1 MKILSLKRIIVIIVL
16 IFSVVYSL
24 PTFFSETP
32 KWLTSLNAQK
42 MNLGLDLKGG
52 VHFLME
58 VDLDEVVSSKSK
70 KLSSDIRSQLR
81 KEKVRYV
88 NFDHQLTDINIE
100 FINNDNYEK
109 AEKLIKNN
117 YQDTFEITK
126 ISDAKMN
133 ITISDKTLN
142 ELRIAA
148 IKQNTTT
155 LRNRVNE
162 LGVAEP
168 IVQQSGKTRIV
179 VELPGIKDTTRAKE
193 IIGATATLEFKMVDE
208 DSDPYAAESSDQTS
222 LSSKLYY
229 DDAGQPVLLKRNV
242 ILTGENIV
250 DASSGFDRNSRP
262 SVNITLD
269 NPGAKR
275 FANITDENIGKLMAV
290 LFIESKSEQKVVGGE
305 SKRITKKYEK
315 IISIATIQ
323 ERLSKS
329 FQITGLDSPK
339 QARDL
344 SLYLRAGSMAAPMY
358 IVEER
363 TIGPSLGADNIEK
376 GKISVI
382 IGLILVLFFM
392 VYYYRVFGLFANSAL
407 IINILLIVSIMSL
420 IPGATLTLPG
430 IAGIVLTVGMA
441 VDANV
446 LIFERVKEE
455 IRNGSTPLASIE
467 LGYKKAFSTIAD
479 ANITTLI
486 ASIILFIFG
495 TGPIKGFA
503 VTLSIGVICS
513 MFTAIIV
520 TRILADI
527 TYEEKFKPKSEK
539 TKYMRNININFNF
552 MIWHKKAVYVSSF
565 LIFVSLVSIFT
576 KGLNYGVDFNGGTII
591 EISFENSAPIEKI
604 RNHLQDNNYEK
615 SSVQYFGSNKDIL
628 IRIPNIISAS
638 ESSLSNTLISELN
651 NEYNFFTKKS

>member
-1 MKILSLKRIIVIIVL
+1 MKIFSFKQIMVIFVML
-16 IFSVVYSL
+16 FSITYSL
-24 PTFFSETP
+24 PTFYDEVP
-32 KWLTSLNAQK
+32 NWLTSINAKK

-52 VHFLME
+52 VHFLMQ
-58 VDLDEVVSSKSK
+58 VDLDEVIDNKSRK
-70 KLSSDIRSQLR
+70 FSNDIRSQLR
-81 KEKVRYV
+81 KNKIRYSSFKFEK
-88 NFDHQLTDINIE
+88 NKI
-100 FINNDNYEK
+100 FIDLSNNVNYEEVEDMLNK
-109 AEKLIKNN
+109 N
-117 YQDTFEITK
+117 YQNTFDTRRLEDNK
-126 ISDAKMN
+126 LQIS
-133 ITISDKTLN
+133 ISENAIN

-179 VELPGIKDTTRAKE
+179 VELPGVKDTTRAKE

-208 DSDPYAAESSDQTS
+208 ESDAYAAEESEQIMFN
-222 LSSKLYY
+222 SKLYY

-250 DASSGFDRNSRP
+250 DASSGFDQNSRP

-269 NPGAKR
+269 GPGSKR
-275 FANITDENIGKLMAV
+275 FASTTEDNIGKLMAV
-290 LFIESKSEQKVVGGE
+290 LFIESKSEARVVNGE
-305 SKRITKKYEK
+305 TKRVTKKYEK

-344 SLYLRAGSMAAPMY
+344 ALYLRAGSMAAPMY
-358 IVEER
+358 IIEER
-363 TIGPSLGADNIEK
+363 TVGPSLGADNIEK

-382 IGLILVLFFM
+382 IGLILVLIFM
-392 VYYYRVFGLFANSAL
+392 TYYYRVFGLFANTAL
-407 IINILLIVSIMSL
+407 ILNILIIVSVMSL
-420 IPGATLTLPG
+420 IPGAVLTLPG

-503 VTLSIGVICS
+503 VTLSIGVISS

-520 TRILADI
+520 TRVLANI
-527 TYEEKFKPKSEK
+527 SYENRSRFK
-539 TKYMRNININFNF
+539 TKE
-552 MIWHKKAVYVSSF
+552 
-565 LIFVSLVSIFT
+565 LSI
-576 KGLNYGVDFNGGTII
+576 
-591 EISFENSAPIEKI
+591 
-604 RNHLQDNNYEK
+604 
-615 SSVQYFGSNKDIL
+615 
-628 IRIPNIISAS
+628 
-638 ESSLSNTLISELN
+638 
-651 NEYNFFTKKS
+651 

>member
-1 MKILSLKRIIVIIVL
+1 MKNLSFKRVLTLSVLLFSII
-16 IFSVVYSL
+16 YSL

-32 KWLTSLNAQK
+32 NWLTSINAKK

-58 VDLDEVVSSKSK
+58 VDLDEVVSNKSK

-81 KEKVRYV
+81 KEKIRYR
-88 NFDHQLTDINIE
+88 NFNSDLGKINIE
-100 FINNDNYEK
+100 FLDSDNYESAK
-109 AEKLIKNN
+109 KMISSN
-117 YQDTFEITK
+117 YQNTFDI
-126 ISDAKMN
+126 IRSDDNKMN
-133 ITISDKTLN
+133 ISISDKALN
-142 ELRIAA
+142 EIRIAA

-208 DSDPYAAESSDQTS
+208 DSDPYASESSDTFS
-222 LSSKLYY
+222 FNSKLYY
-229 DDAGQPVLLKRNV
+229 DESGEPILLKRNV

-269 NPGAKR
+269 GPGSKR
-275 FANITDENIGKLMAV
+275 FANATDENIGKLMAV
-290 LFIESKSEQKVVGGE
+290 IFIESKSEQRMIEGE
-305 SKRITKKYEK
+305 SKRTTKKYEK

-344 SLYLRAGSMAAPMY
+344 ALYLRAGSMAAPMY

-363 TIGPSLGADNIEK
+363 TVGPSLGAENINK
-376 GKISVI
+376 GKISLI
-382 IGLILVLFFM
+382 IGLALVLIFM
-392 VYYYRVFGLFANSAL
+392 FYYYRVFGLFANSAL
-407 IINILLIVSIMSL
+407 IINLLIIVSIMSL

-446 LIFERVKEE
+446 LIFERIKEE

-467 LGYKKAFSTIAD
+467 LGYKKAFSTILD

-513 MFTAIIV
+513 MFTAIIL
-520 TRILADI
+520 TRILAD
-527 TYEEKFKPKSEK
+527 TVYENNSNL
-539 TKYMRNININFNF
+539 NIKKLNI
-552 MIWHKKAVYVSSF
+552 
-565 LIFVSLVSIFT
+565 
-576 KGLNYGVDFNGGTII
+576 
-591 EISFENSAPIEKI
+591 
-604 RNHLQDNNYEK
+604 
-615 SSVQYFGSNKDIL
+615 
-628 IRIPNIISAS
+628 
-638 ESSLSNTLISELN
+638 
-651 NEYNFFTKKS
+651 

>member
-1 MKILSLKRIIVIIVL
+1 MKNLSFKRVLTLSVLLFSII
-16 IFSVVYSL
+16 YSL

-32 KWLTSLNAQK
+32 NWLTSINAKK

-58 VDLDEVVSSKSK
+58 VDLDEVVSNKSK

-81 KEKVRYV
+81 KEKIRYK
-88 NFDHQLTDINIE
+88 NFNSDLGKINIE
-100 FINNDNYEK
+100 FLDSDNYESAK
-109 AEKLIKNN
+109 KMISSN
-117 YQDTFEITK
+117 YQNTFDI
-126 ISDAKMN
+126 IRSDDNKMN
-133 ITISDKTLN
+133 ISISDKALN
-142 ELRIAA
+142 EIRIAA

-208 DSDPYAAESSDQTS
+208 DSDPYASESSNKFS
-222 LSSKLYY
+222 FNSKLYKNKS
-229 DDAGQPVLLKRNV
+229 GEPILLKRNV
-242 ILTGENIV
+242 ILRGENIV

-269 NPGAKR
+269 GPGSKR
-275 FANITDENIGKLMAV
+275 FANATDENIGKLMAV
-290 LFIESKSEQKVVGGE
+290 VYIESKSEQTMIDGE
-305 SKRITKKYEK
+305 SKRTTKKNEE

-339 QARDL
+339 KARDL
-344 SLYLRAGSMAAPMY
+344 ALHLRAGSMAAPMY

-363 TIGPSLGADNIEK
+363 TVGPSLGAENINK
-376 GKISVI
+376 GKISLI
-382 IGLILVLFFM
+382 IGLALVLIFM
-392 VYYYRVFGLFANSAL
+392 FYYYRVFGLFANSAL
-407 IINILLIVSIMSL
+407 IVNILIIVSVMSL

-446 LIFERVKEE
+446 LIFERIKEE
-455 IRNGSTPLASIE
+455 VRNGSTPLASIE
-467 LGYKKAFSTIAD
+467 LGYKKAFSTILD

-503 VTLSIGVICS
+503 VTLSIGVISS
-513 MFTAIIV
+513 MFTAIIL
-520 TRILADI
+520 TRILAD
-527 TYEEKFKPKSEK
+527 TVYENNSNLKVEKL
-539 TKYMRNININFNF
+539 NI
-552 MIWHKKAVYVSSF
+552 
-565 LIFVSLVSIFT
+565 
-576 KGLNYGVDFNGGTII
+576 
-591 EISFENSAPIEKI
+591 
-604 RNHLQDNNYEK
+604 
-615 SSVQYFGSNKDIL
+615 
-628 IRIPNIISAS
+628 
-638 ESSLSNTLISELN
+638 
-651 NEYNFFTKKS
+651 

>member
-1 MKILSLKRIIVIIVL
+1 MKNLSLKKVLVALVLLFSII
-16 IFSVVYSL
+16 YSL
-24 PTFFSETP
+24 PTFYSETP
-32 KWLTSLNAQK
+32 KWLSSINAKK

-58 VDLDEVVSSKSK
+58 VDLEEVVSNKSK
-70 KLSSDIRSQLR
+70 KLAGDIRSQLR
-81 KEKVRYV
+81 EENIRYK
-88 NFDHQLTDINIE
+88 NFNHKLNNIRID
-100 FINNDNYEK
+100 FLNYEDYKK
-109 AEKLIKNN
+109 AEKLINKF
-117 YQDTFEITK
+117 YQNTFDILK
-126 ISDAKMN
+126 IDDNQMDLV
-133 ITISDKTLN
+133 ISENTLN
-142 ELRIAA
+142 EIRIAA

-193 IIGATATLEFKMVDE
+193 IIGATATLEFRMVDE
-208 DSDPYAAESSDQTS
+208 DSDPYLAEESNSFS
-222 LSSKLYY
+222 LNSKLYY
-229 DDAGQPVLLKRNV
+229 DDSGEPVLLKRNI

-269 NPGAKR
+269 GPGAKK
-275 FANITDENIGKLMAV
+275 FASSTDENIGKLMAV
-290 LFIESKSEQKVVGGE
+290 LFIESKPEQKVINGE

-344 SLYLRAGSMAAPMY
+344 ALYLRAGSMAAPMY

-363 TIGPSLGADNIEK
+363 TVGPSLGADNIEK
-376 GKISVI
+376 GKVSVI
-382 IGLILVLFFM
+382 IGLVLVLLFM
-392 VYYYRVFGLFANSAL
+392 FYYYRVFGLFANSAL
-407 IINILLIVSIMSL
+407 IINILIIVSIMSL

-446 LIFERVKEE
+446 LIFERIKEE
-455 IRNGSTPLASIE
+455 IRNGSTPIASIE

-503 VTLSIGVICS
+503 VTLSIGVISS

-520 TRILADI
+520 TRILAEI
-527 TYEEKFKPKSEK
+527 IYENQNLK
-539 TKYMRNININFNF
+539 TKKLNI
-552 MIWHKKAVYVSSF
+552 
-565 LIFVSLVSIFT
+565 
-576 KGLNYGVDFNGGTII
+576 
-591 EISFENSAPIEKI
+591 
-604 RNHLQDNNYEK
+604 
-615 SSVQYFGSNKDIL
+615 
-628 IRIPNIISAS
+628 
-638 ESSLSNTLISELN
+638 
-651 NEYNFFTKKS
+651 

>member
-1 MKILSLKRIIVIIVL
+1 MKIFSFKQIMVIFVML
-16 IFSVVYSL
+16 FSITYSL
-24 PTFFSETP
+24 PTFFNEVP
-32 KWLTSLNAQK
+32 NWLTSINAKK

-52 VHFLME
+52 VHFLMQ
-58 VDLDEVVSSKSK
+58 VDLDEVIDNKSRK
-70 KLSSDIRSQLR
+70 FSNDIRSQLR
-81 KEKVRYV
+81 KNKIRYSSFKFENNKIFIDLSNNV
-88 NFDHQLTDINIE
+88 NFEEVEDMLN
-100 FINNDNYEK
+100 K
-109 AEKLIKNN
+109 N
-117 YQDTFEITK
+117 YQNTFDIKRLEDNK
-126 ISDAKMN
+126 LQIS
-133 ITISDKTLN
+133 ISENAIN

-179 VELPGIKDTTRAKE
+179 VELPGVKDTTRAKE

-208 DSDPYAAESSDQTS
+208 ESDAYAAEESEQIMFN
-222 LSSKLYY
+222 SKLYY
-229 DDAGQPVLLKRNV
+229 DDTGQPVLLKRNV

-250 DASSGFDRNSRP
+250 DASSGFDQNSRP

-269 NPGAKR
+269 GPGSKR
-275 FANITDENIGKLMAV
+275 FASTTEDNIGKLMAV
-290 LFIESKSEQKVVGGE
+290 LFIESKSEARVVNGE
-305 SKRITKKYEK
+305 TKRVTKKYEK

-344 SLYLRAGSMAAPMY
+344 ALYLRAGSMAAPMY
-358 IVEER
+358 IIEER
-363 TIGPSLGADNIEK
+363 TVGPSLGADNIEK

-382 IGLILVLFFM
+382 IGLILVLIFM
-392 VYYYRVFGLFANSAL
+392 TYYYRVFGLFANTAL
-407 IINILLIVSIMSL
+407 ILNILIIVSVMSL
-420 IPGATLTLPG
+420 IPGAVLTLPG

-503 VTLSIGVICS
+503 VTLSIGVISS

-520 TRILADI
+520 TRVLANI
-527 TYEEKFKPKSEK
+527 SYENNSRFK
-539 TKYMRNININFNF
+539 TKE
-552 MIWHKKAVYVSSF
+552 
-565 LIFVSLVSIFT
+565 LSI
-576 KGLNYGVDFNGGTII
+576 
-591 EISFENSAPIEKI
+591 
-604 RNHLQDNNYEK
+604 
-615 SSVQYFGSNKDIL
+615 
-628 IRIPNIISAS
+628 
-638 ESSLSNTLISELN
+638 
-651 NEYNFFTKKS
+651 

>member
-1 MKILSLKRIIVIIVL
+1 MKIFSIKQILVIFVL
-16 IFSVVYSL
+16 VFSVIYSL
-24 PTFFSETP
+24 PTFYSEVP
-32 KWLTSLNAQK
+32 SWLTSMNAKK

-58 VDLDEVVSSKSK
+58 VDLDEVIKTKSK
-70 KLSSDIRSQLR
+70 KLSNDIRSQLR
-81 KEKVRYV
+81 KEKIRYKKYS
-88 NFDHQLTDINIE
+88 HQNNNIYIE
-100 FINNDNYEK
+100 FKDNSFYERAEVLLETSYQNTFDIKKINNNEM
-109 AEKLIKNN
+109 
-117 YQDTFEITK
+117 EIA
-126 ISDAKMN
+126 ISEDAF
-133 ITISDKTLN
+133 N

-179 VELPGIKDTTRAKE
+179 VELPGIKDTTRAKD

-208 DSDPYAAESSDQTS
+208 DSDAYAAEDSNQISFN
-222 LSSKLYY
+222 SKLYY

-269 NPGAKR
+269 GPGAKR
-275 FANITDENIGKLMAV
+275 FANTTDDNIGNLMAV
-290 LFIESKSEQKVVGGE
+290 LFIESKSEQRIINGE
-305 SKRITKKYEK
+305 SKRVTKKYEK
-315 IISIATIQ
+315 IISLATIQ

-344 SLYLRAGSMAAPMY
+344 ALYLRAGSMAAPMY
-358 IVEER
+358 IIEER

-382 IGLILVLFFM
+382 IGLILVLVFM

-407 IINILLIVSIMSL
+407 IINILIIISIMSL

-446 LIFERVKEE
+446 LIFERIKEE
-455 IRNGSTPLASIE
+455 IKNGSTPLASIE

-503 VTLSIGVICS
+503 VTLSIGVMSS

-520 TRILADI
+520 TRVLA
-527 TYEEKFKPKSEK
+527 
-539 TKYMRNININFNF
+539 NL
-552 MIWHKKAVYVSSF
+552 A
-565 LIFVSLVSIFT
+565 
-576 KGLNYGVDFNGGTII
+576 
-591 EISFENSAPIEKI
+591 
-604 RNHLQDNNYEK
+604 YEK
-615 SSVQYFGSNKDIL
+615 NTNLKTRKL
-628 IRIPNIISAS
+628 NI
-638 ESSLSNTLISELN
+638 
-651 NEYNFFTKKS
+651 

>member
-1 MKILSLKRIIVIIVL
+1 MKLLSFKTVIAVFILVFSII
-16 IFSVVYSL
+16 YSL
-24 PTFFSETP
+24 PTFYNQAP
-32 KWLTSLNAQK
+32 DWLNSVNAKK

-58 VDLDEVVSSKSK
+58 VDLDEVVTTKSK
-70 KLSSDIRSQLR
+70 KLSNDIRSQLR
-81 KEKVRYV
+81 NEKIRYR
-88 NFDHQLTDINIE
+88 NYSYQKTNIE
-100 FINNDNYEK
+100 IQFANQESFEEA
-109 AEKLIKNN
+109 AELISKN
-117 YQDTFEITK
+117 YQDTFDL
-126 ISDAKMN
+126 ISLSDNKMKLV
-133 ITISDKTLN
+133 ISETAIN

-179 VELPGIKDTTRAKE
+179 VELPGIQDTARAKE
-193 IIGATATLEFKMVDE
+193 ILGATATLEFKMVDE
-208 DSDPYAAESSDQTS
+208 ESDPYAVEESNQTS

-229 DDAGQPVLLKRNV
+229 DEDGDPILLKRNI

-250 DASSGFDRNSRP
+250 DASSGFDINSRP

-269 NPGAKR
+269 GPGAKR
-275 FANITDENIGKLMAV
+275 FANTTEYNIGKLMAV
-290 LFIESKSEQKVVGGE
+290 LFIESKSERRLINGKD
-305 SKRITKKYEK
+305 KRITKKYEK

-323 ERLSKS
+323 ERLSKT

-344 SLYLRAGSMAAPMY
+344 ALYLRAGSMAAPMY
-358 IVEER
+358 IIEER
-363 TIGPSLGADNIEK
+363 TVGPSLGADNIEK

-382 IGLILVLFFM
+382 IGLILVLIFM
-392 VYYYRVFGLFANSAL
+392 IYYYRVFGLFANTALVLNLL
-407 IINILLIVSIMSL
+407 IIISVMSL
-420 IPGATLTLPG
+420 IGATLTLPG

-446 LIFERVKEE
+446 LIFERIKEE
-455 IRNGSTPLASIE
+455 IKNGSTPLASIE

-503 VTLSIGVICS
+503 VTLSIGVISS
-513 MFTAIIV
+513 MFTAIVV
-520 TRILADI
+520 TRILA
-527 TYEEKFKPKSEK
+527 TLAYE
-539 TKYMRNININFNF
+539 RNLELKIKKLNI
-552 MIWHKKAVYVSSF
+552 W
-565 LIFVSLVSIFT
+565 
-576 KGLNYGVDFNGGTII
+576 
-591 EISFENSAPIEKI
+591 
-604 RNHLQDNNYEK
+604 RQ
-615 SSVQYFGSNKDIL
+615 
-628 IRIPNIISAS
+628 
-638 ESSLSNTLISELN
+638 
-651 NEYNFFTKKS
+651 

>member
-1 MKILSLKRIIVIIVL
+1 MKIFSFKQIIVIFVIL
-16 IFSVVYSL
+16 FSVTYSL
-24 PTFFSETP
+24 PTFFNEVP
-32 KWLTSLNAQK
+32 NWLTSINAKK

-52 VHFLME
+52 VHFLMQ
-58 VDLDEVVSSKSK
+58 VDLDEVIDNKSRK
-70 KLSSDIRSQLR
+70 FSNDIRSQLR
-81 KEKVRYV
+81 KNKIRYSSFKFENNKIFIDLSKNV
-88 NFDHQLTDINIE
+88 NFEEIE
-100 FINNDNYEK
+100 DMLNK
-109 AEKLIKNN
+109 N
-117 YQDTFEITK
+117 YQNTFDIKRLEDNK
-126 ISDAKMN
+126 LQIS
-133 ITISDKTLN
+133 ISENAIN

-179 VELPGIKDTTRAKE
+179 VELPGVKDTTRAKE

-208 DSDPYAAESSDQTS
+208 ESDAYAAEESEQIMFN
-222 LSSKLYY
+222 SKLYY

-250 DASSGFDRNSRP
+250 DASSGFDQNSRP

-269 NPGAKR
+269 GPGSKR
-275 FANITDENIGKLMAV
+275 FASTTEDNIGKLMAV
-290 LFIESKSEQKVVGGE
+290 LFIESKSEARVINGE
-305 SKRITKKYEK
+305 TKRVTKKYEK

-344 SLYLRAGSMAAPMY
+344 ALYLRAGSMAAPMY
-358 IVEER
+358 IIEER
-363 TIGPSLGADNIEK
+363 TVGPSLGADNIEK

-382 IGLILVLFFM
+382 IGLILVLIFM
-392 VYYYRVFGLFANSAL
+392 TYYYRVFGLFANTAL
-407 IINILLIVSIMSL
+407 ILNILIIVSVMSL
-420 IPGATLTLPG
+420 IPGAVLTLPG

-503 VTLSIGVICS
+503 VTLSIGVISS

-520 TRILADI
+520 TRVLANI
-527 TYEEKFKPKSEK
+527 SYENNSRFK
-539 TKYMRNININFNF
+539 TKE
-552 MIWHKKAVYVSSF
+552 
-565 LIFVSLVSIFT
+565 LSI
-576 KGLNYGVDFNGGTII
+576 
-591 EISFENSAPIEKI
+591 
-604 RNHLQDNNYEK
+604 
-615 SSVQYFGSNKDIL
+615 
-628 IRIPNIISAS
+628 
-638 ESSLSNTLISELN
+638 
-651 NEYNFFTKKS
+651 

>member
-1 MKILSLKRIIVIIVL
+1 MKIFSFKQIMVIFVMS
-16 IFSVVYSL
+16 FSITYSL
-24 PTFFSETP
+24 PTFYDEVP
-32 KWLTSLNAQK
+32 NWLTSINAKK

-52 VHFLME
+52 VHFLMQ
-58 VDLDEVVSSKSK
+58 VDLDEVIDNKSRK
-70 KLSSDIRSQLR
+70 FSNDIRSQLR
-81 KEKVRYV
+81 KNKIRYSNFNFENNKIYIDFLSDV
-88 NFDHQLTDINIE
+88 NFEEVEDMLN
-100 FINNDNYEK
+100 K
-109 AEKLIKNN
+109 N
-117 YQDTFEITK
+117 YQNTFDIK
-126 ISDAKMN
+126 KLDDNKLQIS
-133 ITISDKTLN
+133 ISENAIN

-179 VELPGIKDTTRAKE
+179 VELPGVKDTTRAKE

-208 DSDPYAAESSDQTS
+208 ESDAYAAEESEQIMFN
-222 LSSKLYY
+222 SKLYY

-250 DASSGFDRNSRP
+250 DASSGFDQNSRP

-269 NPGAKR
+269 GPGSKR
-275 FANITDENIGKLMAV
+275 FASTTEDNIGKLMAV
-290 LFIESKSEQKVVGGE
+290 LFIESKSEARVVNGDT
-305 SKRITKKYEK
+305 KRVTKKYEK

-344 SLYLRAGSMAAPMY
+344 ALYLRAGSMAAPMY
-358 IVEER
+358 IIEER
-363 TIGPSLGADNIEK
+363 TVGPSLGADNIEK

-382 IGLILVLFFM
+382 IGLILVLIFM
-392 VYYYRVFGLFANSAL
+392 AYYYRVFGLFANTAL
-407 IINILLIVSIMSL
+407 ILNILIIISVMSL
-420 IPGATLTLPG
+420 IPGAVLTLPG

-503 VTLSIGVICS
+503 VTLSIGVISS

-520 TRILADI
+520 TRVLANNS
-527 TYEEKFKPKSEK
+527 YENSSRFK
-539 TKYMRNININFNF
+539 TKE
-552 MIWHKKAVYVSSF
+552 
-565 LIFVSLVSIFT
+565 LSI
-576 KGLNYGVDFNGGTII
+576 
-591 EISFENSAPIEKI
+591 
-604 RNHLQDNNYEK
+604 
-615 SSVQYFGSNKDIL
+615 
-628 IRIPNIISAS
+628 
-638 ESSLSNTLISELN
+638 
-651 NEYNFFTKKS
+651 

>member
-1 MKILSLKRIIVIIVL
+1 MKIFSFKQIIVIFVML
-16 IFSVVYSL
+16 FSVTYSL
-24 PTFFSETP
+24 PTFYDEVP
-32 KWLTSLNAQK
+32 NWLTSINAKK

-52 VHFLME
+52 VHFLMQ
-58 VDLDEVVSSKSK
+58 VDLDEVIDNKSRK
-70 KLSSDIRSQLR
+70 FSNDIRSQLR
-81 KEKVRYV
+81 KNKIRYSNFKFENNKIYIGFSSNV
-88 NFDHQLTDINIE
+88 NFEEVEDMLNENYKNTFDIE
-100 FINNDNYEK
+100 RLQDN
-109 AEKLIKNN
+109 KL
-117 YQDTFEITK
+117 Q
-126 ISDAKMN
+126 IS
-133 ITISDKTLN
+133 ISENAIN

-179 VELPGIKDTTRAKE
+179 VELPGVKDTTRAKE

-208 DSDPYAAESSDQTS
+208 ESDAYAAEESEQIMFN
-222 LSSKLYY
+222 SKLYY

-250 DASSGFDRNSRP
+250 DASSGFDQNSRP

-269 NPGAKR
+269 GPGSKR
-275 FANITDENIGKLMAV
+275 FASTTEDNIGKLMAV
-290 LFIESKSEQKVVGGE
+290 LFIESKSEARTVNGKT
-305 SKRITKKYEK
+305 KRVTKKYEK

-344 SLYLRAGSMAAPMY
+344 ALYLRAGSMAAPMY
-358 IVEER
+358 IIEER
-363 TIGPSLGADNIEK
+363 TVGPSLGADNIEK

-382 IGLILVLFFM
+382 IGLILVLIFM
-392 VYYYRVFGLFANSAL
+392 TYYYRVFGLFANTAL
-407 IINILLIVSIMSL
+407 ILNILIIVSVMSL
-420 IPGATLTLPG
+420 IPGAVLTLPG

-503 VTLSIGVICS
+503 VTLSIGVISS

-520 TRILADI
+520 TRVLANI
-527 TYEEKFKPKSEK
+527 SYENNSRFK
-539 TKYMRNININFNF
+539 TKE
-552 MIWHKKAVYVSSF
+552 
-565 LIFVSLVSIFT
+565 LSI
-576 KGLNYGVDFNGGTII
+576 
-591 EISFENSAPIEKI
+591 
-604 RNHLQDNNYEK
+604 
-615 SSVQYFGSNKDIL
+615 
-628 IRIPNIISAS
+628 
-638 ESSLSNTLISELN
+638 
-651 NEYNFFTKKS
+651 

>member
-1 MKILSLKRIIVIIVL
+1 MKIFSLKQILVILVV
-16 IFSVVYSL
+16 IFSITYSL
-24 PTFFSETP
+24 PTFYTEIP
-32 KWLTSLNAQK
+32 NWLSSINAKK

-52 VHFLME
+52 VHFLMQ
-58 VDLDEVVSSKSK
+58 VDLDEVINTKSRK
-70 KLSSDIRSQLR
+70 FSNDIRSQLR
-81 KEKVRYV
+81 KNKIRYKSF
-88 NFDHQLTDINIE
+88 NFENNKI
-100 FINNDNYEK
+100 FINFSNDKNFKNTED
-109 AEKLIKNN
+109 LINTN
-117 YQDTFEITK
+117 YQNTFDIDKLENNVMQLS
-126 ISDAKMN
+126 ISEN
-133 ITISDKTLN
+133 TLN

-179 VELPGIKDTTRAKE
+179 VELPGVKDTTRAKE

-208 DSDPYAAESSDQTS
+208 ESDAYAAEESNQVMFN
-222 LSSKLYY
+222 SKLYY
-229 DDAGQPVLLKRNV
+229 DDAGQPVLLKRNI

-262 SVNITLD
+262 AVNITLD
-269 NPGAKR
+269 SPGSKR
-275 FANITDENIGKLMAV
+275 FANTTEDNIGKLMAV
-290 LFIESKSEQKVVGGE
+290 LFIESKSESRLVDGE
-305 SKRITKKYEK
+305 SKRVTKKYEK

-344 SLYLRAGSMAAPMY
+344 ALYLRAGSMAAPMY
-358 IVEER
+358 IIEER
-363 TIGPSLGADNIEK
+363 TVGPSLGADNIEK

-392 VYYYRVFGLFANSAL
+392 TYYYRAFGLFANTALALNIL
-407 IINILLIVSIMSL
+407 IIISVMSL
-420 IPGATLTLPG
+420 IPGAVLTLPG

-446 LIFERVKEE
+446 LIFERIKEE
-455 IRNGSTPLASIE
+455 IKNGSTPLASIE

-503 VTLSIGVICS
+503 VTLSIGVISS

-520 TRILADI
+520 TRVLANI
-527 TYEEKFKPKSEK
+527 AYENSSKLK
-539 TKYMRNININFNF
+539 TK
-552 MIWHKKAVYVSSF
+552 K
-565 LIFVSLVSIFT
+565 LSI
-576 KGLNYGVDFNGGTII
+576 
-591 EISFENSAPIEKI
+591 
-604 RNHLQDNNYEK
+604 
-615 SSVQYFGSNKDIL
+615 
-628 IRIPNIISAS
+628 
-638 ESSLSNTLISELN
+638 
-651 NEYNFFTKKS
+651 

>member
-1 MKILSLKRIIVIIVL
+1 MKIFSIKQILVIFVL
-16 IFSVVYSL
+16 VFSVIYSL
-24 PTFFSETP
+24 PTFYSEVP
-32 KWLTSLNAQK
+32 SWLTSMNAKK

-58 VDLDEVVSSKSK
+58 VDLDEVVKTKSK
-70 KLSSDIRSQLR
+70 KLSNDIRSQLR
-81 KEKVRYV
+81 KEKIRYKKYS
-88 NFDHQLTDINIE
+88 HQNNNIYIEFNDNSFYERTEDLIKTSYQNTFDINK
-100 FINNDNYEK
+100 ININEM
-109 AEKLIKNN
+109 E
-117 YQDTFEITK
+117 
-126 ISDAKMN
+126 
-133 ITISDKTLN
+133 ITISEDALN

-179 VELPGIKDTTRAKE
+179 VELPGIKDTTRAKD

-208 DSDPYAAESSDQTS
+208 DSDAYAAEDSNQISFN
-222 LSSKLYY
+222 SKLYY
-229 DDAGQPVLLKRNV
+229 DDAGQPVLLKRNI

-269 NPGAKR
+269 GPGAKR
-275 FANITDENIGKLMAV
+275 FSNTTDDNIGKLMAV
-290 LFIESKSEQKVVGGE
+290 LFIESKSEQRIINGE
-305 SKRITKKYEK
+305 SKRVTRKYEK
-315 IISIATIQ
+315 IISLATIQ

-344 SLYLRAGSMAAPMY
+344 ALYLRAGSMAAPMY
-358 IVEER
+358 IIEER

-382 IGLILVLFFM
+382 IGLILVLVFM

-407 IINILLIVSIMSL
+407 IINILIIISIMSL

-446 LIFERVKEE
+446 LIFERIKEE
-455 IRNGSTPLASIE
+455 IKNGSTPLASIE

-503 VTLSIGVICS
+503 VTLCIGVISS

-520 TRILADI
+520 TRVLANLL
-527 TYEEKFKPKSEK
+527 YESK
-539 TKYMRNININFNF
+539 TNLKTRKLNI
-552 MIWHKKAVYVSSF
+552 
-565 LIFVSLVSIFT
+565 
-576 KGLNYGVDFNGGTII
+576 
-591 EISFENSAPIEKI
+591 
-604 RNHLQDNNYEK
+604 
-615 SSVQYFGSNKDIL
+615 
-628 IRIPNIISAS
+628 
-638 ESSLSNTLISELN
+638 
-651 NEYNFFTKKS
+651 

>member
-24 PTFFSETP
+24 PTFFDETP

-52 VHFLME
+52 VHFLMQ
-58 VDLDEVVSSKSK
+58 VDLDEVVSNKSK

-100 FINNDNYEK
+100 FINNDNYKK

-117 YQDTFEITK
+117 YQETFEITK

-208 DSDPYAAESSDQTS
+208 DSDPYAAESSNQTS

-229 DDAGQPVLLKRNV
+229 DDTGQPVLLKRNV

-290 LFIESKSEQKVVGGE
+290 LFIESKSEQKIIGGE

-344 SLYLRAGSMAAPMY
+344 ALYLRAGSMAAPMY

-455 IRNGSTPLASIE
+455 IKNGSTPLASIE
-467 LGYKKAFSTIAD
+467 IGYKKAFSTIAD

-527 TYEEKFKPKSEK
+527 TYE
-539 TKYMRNININFNF
+539 RNSNLRVKKLNI
-552 MIWHKKAVYVSSF
+552 
-565 LIFVSLVSIFT
+565 
-576 KGLNYGVDFNGGTII
+576 
-591 EISFENSAPIEKI
+591 
-604 RNHLQDNNYEK
+604 
-615 SSVQYFGSNKDIL
+615 
-628 IRIPNIISAS
+628 
-638 ESSLSNTLISELN
+638 
-651 NEYNFFTKKS
+651 

>member
-1 MKILSLKRIIVIIVL
+1 MKILSIKNIIAAFILAFSII
-16 IFSVVYSL
+16 YSL
-24 PTFFSETP
+24 PTFFSDVP
-32 KWLTSLNAQK
+32 DWLTSINAKK

-58 VDLDEVVSSKSK
+58 VDLDEVTSRKSK
-70 KLSSDIRSQLR
+70 KLSSDLRSQLR
-81 KEKVRYV
+81 KEKLRYR
-88 NFDHQLTDINIE
+88 NFNYQSKSISIE
-100 FINNDNYEK
+100 FFDAVNYKKAEELINNTYQNTFEISRNNDNQM
-109 AEKLIKNN
+109 LLS
-117 YQDTFEITK
+117 
-126 ISDAKMN
+126 ISE
-133 ITISDKTLN
+133 KTLN

-193 IIGATATLEFKMVDE
+193 IIGATATLEFKMLDE
-208 DSDPYAAESSDQTS
+208 DSDPYAAEDLNENSFN
-222 LSSKLYY
+222 SKLYY
-229 DDAGQPVLLKRNV
+229 YEETPVLLKRN
-242 ILTGENIV
+242 IMLTGENIV
-250 DASSGFDRNSRP
+250 DASSGFDQNNRP
-262 SVNITLD
+262 KVDITLD

-275 FANITDENIGKLMAV
+275 FSEVTDENIGKQMAV
-290 LFIESKSEQKVVGGE
+290 IFVESKAEQRVIDGE
-305 SKRITKKYEK
+305 SKRISKKYEK

-329 FQITGLDSPK
+329 FQITGLDSSDE
-339 QARDL
+339 ARKL
-344 SLYLRAGSMAAPMY
+344 ALYLRAGSMAAPMY

-363 TIGPSLGADNIEK
+363 TVGPSLGADNIEK

-382 IGLILVLFFM
+382 IGLILVLVFM
-392 VYYYRVFGLFANSAL
+392 LYYYRVFGLFANSAL
-407 IINILLIVSIMSL
+407 IINILIIVSIMSL

-446 LIFERVKEE
+446 LIFERIKEE

-467 LGYKKAFSTIAD
+467 LGYKKAFSTILD

-503 VTLSIGVICS
+503 VTLSIGIISS
-513 MFTAIIV
+513 MFTAIIL
-520 TRILADI
+520 TRILAD
-527 TYEEKFKPKSEK
+527 TVYENNTNLKV
-539 TKYMRNININFNF
+539 TKLNI
-552 MIWHKKAVYVSSF
+552 
-565 LIFVSLVSIFT
+565 
-576 KGLNYGVDFNGGTII
+576 
-591 EISFENSAPIEKI
+591 
-604 RNHLQDNNYEK
+604 
-615 SSVQYFGSNKDIL
+615 
-628 IRIPNIISAS
+628 
-638 ESSLSNTLISELN
+638 
-651 NEYNFFTKKS
+651 

>member
-1 MKILSLKRIIVIIVL
+1 MKIFSAKQILVIFVL
-16 IFSVVYSL
+16 VFSVVYSL
-24 PTFFSETP
+24 PTFYSEVP
-32 KWLTSLNAQK
+32 SLLTSMNAKK

-58 VDLDEVVSSKSK
+58 VDLDEVVKNKSK
-70 KLSSDIRSQLR
+70 KLSNDIRSQLR
-81 KEKVRYV
+81 KEKIRYKKYS
-88 NFDHQLTDINIE
+88 HQDNNIYIE
-100 FINNDNYEK
+100 FNDNGFYERTEDLVKTSYQNTFDIKKINNNAME
-109 AEKLIKNN
+109 
-117 YQDTFEITK
+117 
-126 ISDAKMN
+126 
-133 ITISDKTLN
+133 ITISEDALN

-179 VELPGIKDTTRAKE
+179 VELPGIKDTTRAKD

-208 DSDPYAAESSDQTS
+208 DSDAYAAEDSNQISFN
-222 LSSKLYY
+222 SKLYY

-269 NPGAKR
+269 GPGAKR
-275 FANITDENIGKLMAV
+275 FSKTTDDNIGKLMAV
-290 LFIESKSEQKVVGGE
+290 LFIESKSEQRIINGE
-305 SKRITKKYEK
+305 SKRVTRKYEK
-315 IISIATIQ
+315 IISLATIQ

-344 SLYLRAGSMAAPMY
+344 ALYLRAGSMDAPMY
-358 IVEER
+358 IIEER

-382 IGLILVLFFM
+382 IGLILVLVFM

-407 IINILLIVSIMSL
+407 IINILIIISIMSL

-446 LIFERVKEE
+446 LIFERIKEE
-455 IRNGSTPLASIE
+455 IKNGSTPLASIE

-503 VTLSIGVICS
+503 VTLSIGVISS

-520 TRILADI
+520 TRVLANLL
-527 TYEEKFKPKSEK
+527 YENK
-539 TKYMRNININFNF
+539 TNLKTRKLNI
-552 MIWHKKAVYVSSF
+552 
-565 LIFVSLVSIFT
+565 
-576 KGLNYGVDFNGGTII
+576 
-591 EISFENSAPIEKI
+591 
-604 RNHLQDNNYEK
+604 
-615 SSVQYFGSNKDIL
+615 
-628 IRIPNIISAS
+628 
-638 ESSLSNTLISELN
+638 
-651 NEYNFFTKKS
+651 

>member
-1 MKILSLKRIIVIIVL
+1 MK
-16 IFSVVYSL
+16 IFSVKQILVIFVLVFSVIYSL
-24 PTFFSETP
+24 PTFYSEVP
-32 KWLTSLNAQK
+32 SWLTSMNAKK

-58 VDLDEVVSSKSK
+58 VDLDEVVKTKSK
-70 KLSSDIRSQLR
+70 KLSNDIRSQLR
-81 KEKVRYV
+81 KEKIRYKKYS
-88 NFDHQLTDINIE
+88 HQNNNIYIEFNDNSFYERTEDLIKTSYQNTFDINK
-100 FINNDNYEK
+100 ININEM
-109 AEKLIKNN
+109 E
-117 YQDTFEITK
+117 
-126 ISDAKMN
+126 
-133 ITISDKTLN
+133 ITISEDALN

-179 VELPGIKDTTRAKE
+179 VELPGIKDTTRAKD

-208 DSDPYAAESSDQTS
+208 DSDAYAAEDSNQISFN
-222 LSSKLYY
+222 SKLYY

-269 NPGAKR
+269 GPGAKR
-275 FANITDENIGKLMAV
+275 FSKTTDDNIGKLMAV
-290 LFIESKSEQKVVGGE
+290 LFIESKSEQRIINGE
-305 SKRITKKYEK
+305 SKRVTRKYEK
-315 IISIATIQ
+315 IISLATIQ

-344 SLYLRAGSMAAPMY
+344 ALYLRAGSMAAPMY
-358 IVEER
+358 IIEER

-382 IGLILVLFFM
+382 IGLILVLVFM

-407 IINILLIVSIMSL
+407 IINILIIISIMSL

-446 LIFERVKEE
+446 LIFERIKEE
-455 IRNGSTPLASIE
+455 IKNGSTPLASIE

-503 VTLSIGVICS
+503 VTLSIGVISS

-520 TRILADI
+520 TRVLANLL
-527 TYEEKFKPKSEK
+527 YENK
-539 TKYMRNININFNF
+539 TNLKTRKLNI
-552 MIWHKKAVYVSSF
+552 
-565 LIFVSLVSIFT
+565 
-576 KGLNYGVDFNGGTII
+576 
-591 EISFENSAPIEKI
+591 
-604 RNHLQDNNYEK
+604 
-615 SSVQYFGSNKDIL
+615 
-628 IRIPNIISAS
+628 
-638 ESSLSNTLISELN
+638 
-651 NEYNFFTKKS
+651 

>member
-1 MKILSLKRIIVIIVL
+1 MKIFSFKQIMVIFVML
-16 IFSVVYSL
+16 FSVTYSL
-24 PTFFSETP
+24 PTFFNEVP
-32 KWLTSLNAQK
+32 NWLTSINAKK

-52 VHFLME
+52 VHFLMQ
-58 VDLDEVVSSKSK
+58 VDLDEVIDNKSRK
-70 KLSSDIRSQLR
+70 FSNDIRSQLR
-81 KEKVRYV
+81 KNKIRYSSFKFENNKIFIDLSKNV
-88 NFDHQLTDINIE
+88 NFEEVEDMLN
-100 FINNDNYEK
+100 K
-109 AEKLIKNN
+109 N
-117 YQDTFEITK
+117 YQNTFDIKRLEDNK
-126 ISDAKMN
+126 LQIS
-133 ITISDKTLN
+133 ISENAIN

-179 VELPGIKDTTRAKE
+179 VELPGVKDTTRAKE

-208 DSDPYAAESSDQTS
+208 ESDAYAAEESEQIMFN
-222 LSSKLYY
+222 SKLYY

-250 DASSGFDRNSRP
+250 DASSGFDQNSRP

-269 NPGAKR
+269 GPGSKR
-275 FANITDENIGKLMAV
+275 FASTTEDNIGKLMAV
-290 LFIESKSEQKVVGGE
+290 LFIESKSEARVINGE
-305 SKRITKKYEK
+305 TKRVTKKYEK

-344 SLYLRAGSMAAPMY
+344 ALYLRAGSMAAPMY
-358 IVEER
+358 IIEER
-363 TIGPSLGADNIEK
+363 TVGPSLGADNIEK

-382 IGLILVLFFM
+382 IGLILVLIFM
-392 VYYYRVFGLFANSAL
+392 TYYYRVFGLFANTAL
-407 IINILLIVSIMSL
+407 ILNILIIVSVMSL
-420 IPGATLTLPG
+420 IPGAVLTLPG

-503 VTLSIGVICS
+503 VTLSIGVISS

-520 TRILADI
+520 TRVLANI
-527 TYEEKFKPKSEK
+527 SYANNSRFK
-539 TKYMRNININFNF
+539 TKE
-552 MIWHKKAVYVSSF
+552 
-565 LIFVSLVSIFT
+565 LSI
-576 KGLNYGVDFNGGTII
+576 
-591 EISFENSAPIEKI
+591 
-604 RNHLQDNNYEK
+604 
-615 SSVQYFGSNKDIL
+615 
-628 IRIPNIISAS
+628 
-638 ESSLSNTLISELN
+638 
-651 NEYNFFTKKS
+651 

>member
-1 MKILSLKRIIVIIVL
+1 MKLLSFKTVIAVFIL
-16 IFSVVYSL
+16 IFSIIYSL
-24 PTFFSETP
+24 PTFYNQVP
-32 KWLTSLNAQK
+32 DWLNSVNAKK

-58 VDLDEVVSSKSK
+58 VDLDEVVTTKSK
-70 KLSSDIRSQLR
+70 KLSNDIRSQLR
-81 KEKVRYV
+81 NEKIRYR
-88 NFDHQLTDINIE
+88 NYSYQKTNIE
-100 FINNDNYEK
+100 IQFANQESFEEA
-109 AEKLIKNN
+109 AELISKN
-117 YQDTFEITK
+117 YQDTFDL
-126 ISDAKMN
+126 ISLSDNKMKLV
-133 ITISDKTLN
+133 ISETAIN

-179 VELPGIKDTTRAKE
+179 VELPGIQDTARAKE
-193 IIGATATLEFKMVDE
+193 ILGATATLEFKMVDE
-208 DSDPYAAESSDQTS
+208 ESDPYAVEESNQTS

-229 DDAGQPVLLKRNV
+229 DEDGDPILLKRNI

-269 NPGAKR
+269 GPGAKR
-275 FANITDENIGKLMAV
+275 FANTTEDNIGKLMAV
-290 LFIESKSEQKVVGGE
+290 LFIESKSERRLINGKD
-305 SKRITKKYEK
+305 KRITKKYEK

-323 ERLSKS
+323 ERLSKT

-344 SLYLRAGSMAAPMY
+344 ALYLRAGSMAAPMY
-358 IVEER
+358 IIEER
-363 TIGPSLGADNIEK
+363 TVGPSLGADNIEK

-382 IGLILVLFFM
+382 IGLILVLIFM
-392 VYYYRVFGLFANSAL
+392 IYYYRVFGLFANTALVLNLL
-407 IINILLIVSIMSL
+407 IIISVMSL
-420 IPGATLTLPG
+420 IGATLTLPG

-446 LIFERVKEE
+446 LIFERIKEE
-455 IRNGSTPLASIE
+455 IKNGSTPLASIE

-503 VTLSIGVICS
+503 VTLSIGVISS
-513 MFTAIIV
+513 MFTAIVV
-520 TRILADI
+520 TRILA
-527 TYEEKFKPKSEK
+527 TLAYE
-539 TKYMRNININFNF
+539 RNLELKIKKLNI
-552 MIWHKKAVYVSSF
+552 
-565 LIFVSLVSIFT
+565 
-576 KGLNYGVDFNGGTII
+576 
-591 EISFENSAPIEKI
+591 
-604 RNHLQDNNYEK
+604 
-615 SSVQYFGSNKDIL
+615 
-628 IRIPNIISAS
+628 
-638 ESSLSNTLISELN
+638 
-651 NEYNFFTKKS
+651 

>member
-1 MKILSLKRIIVIIVL
+1 MKNFSLKKALVAL
-16 IFSVVYSL
+16 ILLFSITYSL

-32 KWLTSLNAQK
+32 SWLTSLNAKK

-58 VDLDEVVSSKSK
+58 VDLVEVVANKSK

-81 KEKVRYV
+81 KEKIRYK
-88 NFDHQLTDINIE
+88 NFSGESL
-100 FINNDNYEK
+100 
-109 AEKLIKNN
+109 
-117 YQDTFEITK
+117 
-126 ISDAKMN
+126 N
-133 ITISDKTLN
+133 ITIDFLNYEDFRLANKLINKVYQNTFDITRVGESKMKLEISEKALN
-142 ELRIAA
+142 EIRVAA

-179 VELPGIKDTTRAKE
+179 VELPGIKDTSRAKE

-208 DSDPYAAESSDQTS
+208 DSDPYAAEESNA
-222 LSSKLYY
+222 LSFKSKLYY
-229 DDAGQPVLLKRNV
+229 DDSGQPVLLKRNI

-269 NPGAKR
+269 GPGAKR
-275 FANITDENIGKLMAV
+275 FANETDKNIGKLMAV
-290 LFIESKSEQKVVGGE
+290 LFIESKSEQKIVNGE

-344 SLYLRAGSMAAPMY
+344 ALYLRAGSMAAPMY

-363 TIGPSLGADNIEK
+363 TVGPSLGADNIEK

-382 IGLILVLFFM
+382 IGLILVLIFM
-392 VYYYRVFGLFANSAL
+392 FYYYRIFGLFANSAL
-407 IINILLIVSIMSL
+407 VINILIIVSIMSL

-446 LIFERVKEE
+446 LIFERIKEE

-503 VTLSIGVICS
+503 VTLSIGVLSS

-520 TRILADI
+520 TRVLAEI
-527 TYEEKFKPKSEK
+527 IYEN
-539 TKYMRNININFNF
+539 RNSKV
-552 MIWHKKAVYVSSF
+552 KK
-565 LIFVSLVSIFT
+565 L
-576 KGLNYGVDFNGGTII
+576 
-591 EISFENSAPIEKI
+591 KI
-604 RNHLQDNNYEK
+604 
-615 SSVQYFGSNKDIL
+615 
-628 IRIPNIISAS
+628 
-638 ESSLSNTLISELN
+638 
-651 NEYNFFTKKS
+651 

>member
-1 MKILSLKRIIVIIVL
+1 MKILSLKQILVILVV
-16 IFSVVYSL
+16 IFSITYSL
-24 PTFFSETP
+24 PTFYNEVP
-32 KWLTSLNAQK
+32 NWLSSINAKK

-52 VHFLME
+52 VHFLMQ
-58 VDLDEVVSSKSK
+58 VDLDEVINNKSRK
-70 KLSSDIRSQLR
+70 FSNDIRSQLR
-81 KEKVRYV
+81 KSKIRYK
-88 NFDHQLTDINIE
+88 NFNFENNKIIINFSSDE
-100 FINNDNYEK
+100 NFQK
-109 AEKLIKNN
+109 AENLINSN
-117 YQDTFEITK
+117 YQNAFDIIKTE
-126 ISDAKMN
+126 SNLMQ
-133 ITISDKTLN
+133 ITISENTLN

-179 VELPGIKDTTRAKE
+179 VELPGVKDTTRAKE

-208 DSDPYAAESSDQTS
+208 DSDAFAAEESNQVMFN
-222 LSSKLYY
+222 SKLYY
-229 DDAGQPVLLKRNV
+229 DDVGQPVLLKRNI

-269 NPGAKR
+269 GPGSKR
-275 FANITDENIGKLMAV
+275 FASSTEDNIGKLMAV
-290 LFIESKSEQKVVGGE
+290 LFIESKSESREVNGE
-305 SKRITKKYEK
+305 NKRVTKKYEK

-344 SLYLRAGSMAAPMY
+344 ALYLRAGSMAAPMY
-358 IVEER
+358 IIEER
-363 TIGPSLGADNIEK
+363 TVGPSLGADNIEK

-382 IGLILVLFFM
+382 IGLILVLLFM
-392 VYYYRVFGLFANSAL
+392 TYYYRTFGLFANTALVLNIL
-407 IINILLIVSIMSL
+407 IIVSVMSL
-420 IPGATLTLPG
+420 IPGAVLTLPG

-455 IRNGSTPLASIE
+455 IKNGSTPLASIE

-503 VTLSIGVICS
+503 VTLSIGVISS

-520 TRILADI
+520 TRVLANI
-527 TYEEKFKPKSEK
+527 IYESSSKLK
-539 TKYMRNININFNF
+539 TKE
-552 MIWHKKAVYVSSF
+552 
-565 LIFVSLVSIFT
+565 LSI
-576 KGLNYGVDFNGGTII
+576 
-591 EISFENSAPIEKI
+591 
-604 RNHLQDNNYEK
+604 
-615 SSVQYFGSNKDIL
+615 
-628 IRIPNIISAS
+628 
-638 ESSLSNTLISELN
+638 
-651 NEYNFFTKKS
+651 

>member
-1 MKILSLKRIIVIIVL
+1 MK
-16 IFSVVYSL
+16 IFSVKQILVIFVLVFSVIYSL
-24 PTFFSETP
+24 PTFYSEVP
-32 KWLTSLNAQK
+32 SWLTSMNAKK

-58 VDLDEVVSSKSK
+58 VDLDEVVTSKSK
-70 KLSSDIRSQLR
+70 KLSDDIRSQLR
-81 KEKVRYV
+81 KEKLRYKKYT
-88 NFDHQLTDINIE
+88 HQNNKIYIE
-100 FINNDNYEK
+100 FNDASFYEST
-109 AEKLIKNN
+109 ESLIKTS
-117 YQDTFEITK
+117 YQNTFDIKKIKSNDMEI
-126 ISDAKMN
+126 SLSEDA
-133 ITISDKTLN
+133 LN

-179 VELPGIKDTTRAKE
+179 VELPGIKDTARAKD

-208 DSDPYAAESSDQTS
+208 DSDAYAAEDSNQISYN
-222 LSSKLYY
+222 SKLYY

-269 NPGAKR
+269 GPGAKR
-275 FANITDENIGKLMAV
+275 FANITDDNIGKLMAV
-290 LFIESKSEQKVVGGE
+290 LFIESKSEQRIINGE
-305 SKRITKKYEK
+305 SKRVNRKYEK
-315 IISIATIQ
+315 IISLATIQ

-344 SLYLRAGSMAAPMY
+344 ALYLRAGSMAAPMY

-382 IGLILVLFFM
+382 IGLILVLIFM

-407 IINILLIVSIMSL
+407 IINILIIISIMSL

-446 LIFERVKEE
+446 LIFERIKEE
-455 IRNGSTPLASIE
+455 IKNGSTPLASIE

-503 VTLSIGVICS
+503 VTLSIGVMSS

-520 TRILADI
+520 TRVLA
-527 TYEEKFKPKSEK
+527 
-539 TKYMRNININFNF
+539 NL
-552 MIWHKKAVYVSSF
+552 A
-565 LIFVSLVSIFT
+565 
-576 KGLNYGVDFNGGTII
+576 
-591 EISFENSAPIEKI
+591 
-604 RNHLQDNNYEK
+604 YEK
-615 SSVQYFGSNKDIL
+615 NTNLKTRKL
-628 IRIPNIISAS
+628 NI
-638 ESSLSNTLISELN
+638 
-651 NEYNFFTKKS
+651 

>member
-1 MKILSLKRIIVIIVL
+1 MKIFSFKQIMVIFVML
-16 IFSVVYSL
+16 FSVTYSL
-24 PTFFSETP
+24 PTFFNEVP
-32 KWLTSLNAQK
+32 NWLTSINAKK

-52 VHFLME
+52 VHFLMQ
-58 VDLDEVVSSKSK
+58 VDLDEVIDNKSRK
-70 KLSSDIRSQLR
+70 FSNDIRSQLR
-81 KEKVRYV
+81 KNKIRYSSFKFENNKIFIDLSNNV
-88 NFDHQLTDINIE
+88 NFEEVEDMLN
-100 FINNDNYEK
+100 K
-109 AEKLIKNN
+109 N
-117 YQDTFEITK
+117 YQNTFDIKRLEDNK
-126 ISDAKMN
+126 LQIS
-133 ITISDKTLN
+133 ISENAIN

-179 VELPGIKDTTRAKE
+179 VELPGVKDTTRAKE

-208 DSDPYAAESSDQTS
+208 ESDAYAAEESEQIMFN
-222 LSSKLYY
+222 SKLYY
-229 DDAGQPVLLKRNV
+229 DDADQPVLLKRNV

-250 DASSGFDRNSRP
+250 DASSGFDQNSRP

-269 NPGAKR
+269 GPGSKR
-275 FANITDENIGKLMAV
+275 FASTTEDNIGKLMAV
-290 LFIESKSEQKVVGGE
+290 LFIESKSEARVINGE
-305 SKRITKKYEK
+305 TKRVTKKYEK

-344 SLYLRAGSMAAPMY
+344 ALYLRAGSMAAPMY
-358 IVEER
+358 IIEER
-363 TIGPSLGADNIEK
+363 TVGPSLGADNIEK

-382 IGLILVLFFM
+382 IGLILVLIFM
-392 VYYYRVFGLFANSAL
+392 TYYYRVFGLFANTAL
-407 IINILLIVSIMSL
+407 ILNILIIVSVMSL
-420 IPGATLTLPG
+420 IPGAVLTLPG

-503 VTLSIGVICS
+503 VTLSIGVISS

-520 TRILADI
+520 TRVLANI
-527 TYEEKFKPKSEK
+527 SYENNSRFK
-539 TKYMRNININFNF
+539 TKE
-552 MIWHKKAVYVSSF
+552 
-565 LIFVSLVSIFT
+565 LSI
-576 KGLNYGVDFNGGTII
+576 
-591 EISFENSAPIEKI
+591 
-604 RNHLQDNNYEK
+604 
-615 SSVQYFGSNKDIL
+615 
-628 IRIPNIISAS
+628 
-638 ESSLSNTLISELN
+638 
-651 NEYNFFTKKS
+651 

>member
-24 PTFFSETP
+24 PTFFDETP

-52 VHFLME
+52 VHFLMQ
-58 VDLDEVVSSKSK
+58 VDLDEVVSNKSK

-100 FINNDNYEK
+100 FINNDNYKK

-117 YQDTFEITK
+117 YQETFEITK

-208 DSDPYAAESSDQTS
+208 DSDPYAAESSNQTS

-229 DDAGQPVLLKRNV
+229 DDTGQPVLLKRNV

-290 LFIESKSEQKVVGGE
+290 LFIESKSEQKIIGGE

-344 SLYLRAGSMAAPMY
+344 ALYLRAGSMAAPMY

-527 TYEEKFKPKSEK
+527 TYEKNSNLRVKKL
-539 TKYMRNININFNF
+539 NI
-552 MIWHKKAVYVSSF
+552 
-565 LIFVSLVSIFT
+565 
-576 KGLNYGVDFNGGTII
+576 
-591 EISFENSAPIEKI
+591 
-604 RNHLQDNNYEK
+604 
-615 SSVQYFGSNKDIL
+615 
-628 IRIPNIISAS
+628 
-638 ESSLSNTLISELN
+638 
-651 NEYNFFTKKS
+651 